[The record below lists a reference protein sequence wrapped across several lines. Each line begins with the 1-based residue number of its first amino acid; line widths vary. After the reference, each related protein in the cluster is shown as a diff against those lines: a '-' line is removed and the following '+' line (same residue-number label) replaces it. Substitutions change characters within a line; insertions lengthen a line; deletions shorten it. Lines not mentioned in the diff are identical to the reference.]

1 MAKQEIWIRFQDD
14 LSSAY
19 SVLRS
24 LIDNEDC
31 VCGIDMDL
39 CRLLFRRIS
48 DIKDNKS
55 LQIEFDDLPDN
66 EKTGRA
72 KKMLEVLMQ
81 YHLNGVK
88 RKEYPTDKEI
98 GEMSEQEL
106 DDYTKHAFD
115 DIADYS
121 KKVRLLNV
129 EMQKWERD
137 FSRLI
142 YDVEM
147 FIIGYYPQD
156 RDETGTGDNE
166 PQQYTKE
173 LIWLF
178 NGHTDFIDKLRGIG
192 RQEIARKIAKWCM
205 MTHKDKKCICQQG
218 QYLKY
223 ARNLVWSGLVP
234 IENDDEPNTINNVR
248 NQLQNADTRNKQ
260 KGSV

>member
-1 MAKQEIWIRFQDD
+1 MQDD

-24 LIDNEDC
+24 LIDNEGC

-48 DIKDNKS
+48 DIKDNKT

-88 RKEYPTDKEI
+88 VKEYPTDEEI
-98 GEMSEQEL
+98 GKMSEHEL

-121 KKVRLLNV
+121 KKVRLLDA

-156 RDETGTGDNE
+156 RDETDTGDNE
-166 PQQYTKE
+166 PQQYTEGLLDLFKGRVDLIESLRYKDRGTVVSKVREWGRKGLIKNVGDRLASKFAKE
-173 LIWLF
+173 LI
-178 NGHTDFIDKLRGIG
+178 NNRVVEPKEENKDDIDTF
-192 RQEIARKIAKWCM
+192 RKM
-205 MTHKDKKCICQQG
+205 F
-218 QYLKY
+218 
-223 ARNLVWSGLVP
+223 
-234 IENDDEPNTINNVR
+234 
-248 NQLQNADTRNKQ
+248 
-260 KGSV
+260 

>member
-1 MAKQEIWIRFQDD
+1 MAKQEVWIRLQDD

-24 LIDNEDC
+24 LIDNEGC

-81 YHLNGVK
+81 YHLSGVK
-88 RKEYPTDKEI
+88 VKEYPTDEEI
-98 GEMSEQEL
+98 GKMSEQEL

-121 KKVRLLNV
+121 KKVRLLDA

-147 FIIGYYPQD
+147 FIIGYCPQED
-156 RDETGTGDNE
+156 NNTKKVKKANFRDCI
-166 PQQYTKE
+166 QYEDKEE
-173 LIWLF
+173 LINRL
-178 NGHTDFIDKLRGIG
+178 HELIDGKQG
-192 RQEIARKIAKWCM
+192 R
-205 MTHKDKKCICQQG
+205 DVGYVLLKCRIDS
-218 QYLKY
+218 L
-223 ARNLVWSGLVP
+223 
-234 IENDDEPNTINNVR
+234 I
-248 NQLQNADTRNKQ
+248 TRNPTKAEMNVEFP
-260 KGSV
+260 SVNFDSSVKNYLTEDSLSDNGKVSKASQIVILDN